1 MVVFSEEQIRTE
13 IKYRTSRSSGAG
25 GQHVNKVETRVEA
38 IFNVGSSQFL
48 TDNQKALI
56 GSKIGKRISNEDELI
71 IAASDKK
78 SQVRNKEIATA
89 RLLDVLKQAL
99 VKPKKRKPSKIP
111 KSVKLKRLA
120 DKKKNAEKKARR
132 SGGLDQS

>member
-1 MVVFSEEQIRTE
+1 MFSEEQIRTE

>member
-1 MVVFSEEQIRTE
+1 MFSEEQIRTE

-38 IFNVGSSQFL
+38 IFNVGSSQSL
-48 TDNQKALI
+48 THNQKTLI

>member
-78 SQVRNKEIATA
+78 SQVRNKEIATT

-99 VKPKKRKPSKIP
+99 VKRKKRKPSQIP

>member
-1 MVVFSEEQIRTE
+1 MFSEEQIRTE

-38 IFNVGSSQFL
+38 IFNIAASQFL

-56 GSKIGKRISNEDELI
+56 GTKIGKRISNEGELI

-89 RLLDVLKQAL
+89 RLVETLKQAL
-99 VKPKKRKPSKIP
+99 VKPKKRKPSVIP
-111 KSVKLKRLA
+111 KSVKLKRLS

-132 SGGLDQS
+132 SGGLEQS